1 MAEGCL
7 RGEIG
12 GSPKWHCVTDTE
24 DRMKVGKVPESVLK
38 RSVMRQL
45 KSTRPEVLV
54 GAGIGEDCS
63 ALQLGE
69 DEIFVISTDPI
80 TGTAKDMGRLAIQI
94 TVNDLASAGAEPVGV
109 MLTVLLPE
117 NTEEP
122 VLRQIMQQAEEA
134 CEASNLQILG
144 GHTEVT
150 RVVSQPL
157 VSVTGVGKAK
167 AGHLITT
174 GGARPGMDIL
184 VTKWIGIEGT
194 SIIAKEKKEELCSHF
209 PRQLVETAA
218 GLDQYLSVLPE
229 AAVAVKSG
237 VAAMHDVTEGGIFGA
252 LWEMAEAS
260 GVGLDIDLKK
270 IPIRQETVEICEC
283 FDINPYEL
291 ISSGCML
298 MAAPDGNGL
307 VMALERVGIPAT
319 VIGKA
324 TEGNDRIIR
333 SGEEK
338 RFLEPPKT
346 DQLYQVM

>member
-1 MAEGCL
+1 MDRLWWNHITKAHKFL
-7 RGEIG
+7 
-12 GSPKWHCVTDTE
+12 E
-24 DRMKVGKVPESVLK
+24 DIIS
-38 RSVMRQL
+38 
-45 KSTRPEVLV
+45 
-54 GAGIGEDCS
+54 S
-63 ALQLGE
+63 ALDGKSMILC
-69 DEIFVISTDPI
+69 
-80 TGTAKDMGRLAIQI
+80 
-94 TVNDLASAGAEPVGV
+94 
-109 MLTVLLPE
+109 LPE
-117 NTEEP
+117 NVPWRDTLLELVEDRLKLENP
-122 VLRQIMQQAEEA
+122 KNALQIMQQAEEA

-270 IPIRQETVEICEC
+270 IPIRQETVEICEY

-307 VMALERVGIPAT
+307 VMALERAGIPAT

-333 SGEEK
+333 NGEEK